1 MLHALA
7 PLYRLLEQGADTDN
21 EHAFAESYGADLVA
35 ARAHCKAFVN
45 GAGEGQL
52 QAAWERFYAVIRQLG
67 KSLQEPS
74 SLHLE
79 LALVSPRLL
88 AASDLELAVPGTYQ
102 AHEIVARS

>member
-21 EHAFAESYGADLVA
+21 EHAFAELYGADLVA

-45 GAGEGQL
+45 GAGDAQL

-102 AHEIVARS
+102 AREIVART